1 MFKFL
6 ASIFIFANSFKIVDT
21 FNLCIVGANGGLG
34 RELVSQSIHN
44 YNSSVLALTG
54 ENLLINKPFRGKG
67 FNEQNKMGRFY
78 HPNLVVD
85 NYWNNVQD
93 EYEHLIVCTG
103 AKPFKEDFSDKLTSK
118 ILSSLPSSCKSVD
131 LVSAWG
137 VGNSLTDSD
146 WGIQIMNSW
155 YLQDT
160 YRAKN
165 EQEKLLEN
173 FDRKIQKRIYRPKA
187 LSYGKT
193 FFESTSRFH
202 LASEILENIFLSK

>member
-1 MFKFL
+1 MFEL
-6 ASIFIFANSFKIVDT
+6 LTTIYLLANSIKLVNT

-34 RELVSQSIHN
+34 RELVSQSINN
-44 YNSSVLALTG
+44 YNCSVLALTG
-54 ENLLINKPFRGKG
+54 KNLFINKPFRGKG
-67 FNEQNKMGRFY
+67 FNEQEQMDRFY

-85 NYWNNVQD
+85 SYWNNIQD

-103 AKPFKEDFSDKLTSK
+103 AKPFKVDFSDKLTSK
-118 ILSSLPSSCKSVD
+118 ILSSLPSSCKSID

-137 VGNSLTDSD
+137 VGDSLTDSD

-173 FDRKIQKRIYRPKA
+173 FDRTIQKRIYRPKA
-187 LSYGKT
+187 LSFGET
-193 FFESTSRFH
+193 FFESTSRFK
-202 LASEILENIFLSK
+202 LASEILENIFLFK

>member
-1 MFKFL
+1 MFQLLIIMFV
-6 ASIFIFANSFKIVDT
+6 FVNSFNVVKT
-21 FNLCIVGANGGLG
+21 FNLCVVGANGGLG
-34 RELVSQSIHN
+34 RELVFQSIHN

-54 ENLLINKPFRGKG
+54 KNLLINKPFRGKG
-67 FNEQNKMGRFY
+67 FNEKNQMGRFY

-103 AKPFKEDFSDKLTSK
+103 AGPFKRDFSDKLTSK
-118 ILSSLPSSCKSVD
+118 ILSSLPSSCKSID

-137 VGNSLTDSD
+137 VGDSLTDSD

-165 EQEKLLEN
+165 EQEKLLES
-173 FDRKIQKRIYRPKA
+173 FDRDIQKRIYRPKA
-187 LSYGKT
+187 LSFGET
-193 FFESTSRFH
+193 FFESTSRFQF
-202 LASEILENIFLSK
+202 ASEILENICQSK